1 MTYSQKYNPER
12 YSSIQEIVDKVSSL
26 RRGERL
32 VVEGLERGELMR
44 ARGLLYDWFS
54 HMGAKGRFRISM
66 EWEGPRMVVRNMEL
80 GEGLRLSLRKGKALI
95 EEWIEALIEAGVD
108 EEGAKEKIAE
118 WMREG
123 KVNALEGAEILS
135 GFSRVM
141 E

>member
-1 MTYSQKYNPER
+1 
-12 YSSIQEIVDKVSSL
+12 
-26 RRGERL
+26 
-32 VVEGLERGELMR
+32 
-44 ARGLLYDWFS
+44 
-54 HMGAKGRFRISM
+54 
-66 EWEGPRMVVRNMEL
+66 MEL